1 MFVLV
6 AAQQGQVGLPEIT
19 AMGMSLR
26 GGQRTAELWCDA
38 DGRAAAAGTVF
49 GALPEDEFCRQ
60 PFVSDDL
67 TFVGQARIDNR
78 EEVLS
83 KLAIAREHWRTACDC
98 DVLHLAYRRWRESC
112 VNELSGDYAF
122 AAWHPDTGR
131 VVASIGHS
139 HAVRLYY
146 LVSGGKLLVSPQL
159 GALLAHPTLL
169 SRELNLPALGQ
180 MIAPMIEP
188 GSTPYAHI
196 RSLVAGHQLIW
207 DRGTATLRR
216 WWQPDT
222 TIRVRYRDSRDYV
235 AHAKEVFDRAVRDCL
250 RSVGGIA
257 TTLSGGLDSTLVS
270 ATAARELNNN
280 GRTITA
286 YTSVPEPGLPCTF
299 RPGWESDDS
308 HYARAV
314 VAGHDNMQHVA
325 VTPGGLCPLDILPA
339 IHECSRTPV
348 RNQANHLWMGHLSRM
363 AAQSGARVMLTGAM
377 GNATLSASGEGA
389 LRGLLGQFR
398 LRAALD
404 LAGSYIRHDTSQ
416 HNAGE
421 DDAGARWRRLVTDLL
436 GPHVV
441 ALIRR
446 LLGRGAVPERPG
458 ARFFSP
464 AFRAARGELPR
475 FPRVG
480 GRRSAL
486 RFALFPRGAL
496 WAADPIPQW
505 GIEWRDPTADRRLM
519 ECLFSFPLEAFVV
532 DGRNRGLARAM
543 GEGLVPDIVRFRRTQ
558 GAQVPETAAIIAR
571 HAPRYHGVLEQLAA
585 TADFTA
591 LVDIDRLRGSLERLC
606 AGAQD
611 LILALTVDRA
621 MDVGLFIAAANTWHS
636 RPRAN
641 P

>member
-19 AMGMSLR
+19 AMAMSLR
-26 GGQRTAELWCDA
+26 GGQRTPELWCDA

-49 GALPEDEFCRQ
+49 GALQQDEFCRQ
-60 PFVSDDL
+60 PFVSNDL
-67 TFVGQARIDNR
+67 TFVAQARIDNR

-83 KLAIAREHWRTACDC
+83 KLAIAREHGRTASDC
-98 DVLHLAYRRWRESC
+98 DVLHLAYRRWRENC

-139 HAVRLYY
+139 NSVRLYY
-146 LVSGGKLLVSPQL
+146 LVSGGKLLVSSQL
-159 GALLAHPTLL
+159 GALLAHPTTLS

-180 MIAPMIEP
+180 IIAPLIEP
-188 GSTPYAHI
+188 GSTPYARI
-196 RSLVAGHQLIW
+196 RSLVCGHQLIW
-207 DRGTATLRR
+207 DRGTLTLRR

-222 TIRVRYRDSRDYV
+222 TVRVRYRDSRDYV
-235 AHAKEVFDRAVRDCL
+235 AHAKEIFDRAVRDCL

-257 TTLSGGLDSTLVS
+257 ATLSGGLDSTLVS
-270 ATAARELNNN
+270 ATAARELKRH
-280 GRTITA
+280 GRTLTA

-308 HYARAV
+308 PYARAV

-348 RNQANHLWMGHLSRM
+348 RNQANHLWMGHISRM
-363 AAQSGARVMLTGAM
+363 AAQSGARVMLTGGM
-377 GNATLSASGEGA
+377 GNATISASGEGA
-389 LRGLLGQFR
+389 VRGLLGQLR

-404 LAGSYIRHDTSQ
+404 LAGSYLQHGAGQ
-416 HNAGE
+416 HNAG
-421 DDAGARWRRLVTDLL
+421 AAWRKLVGDLL

-446 LLGRGAVPERPG
+446 LLGRGAVVPERPG
-458 ARFFSP
+458 ARFLSP
-464 AFRAARGELPR
+464 TFRAACGELPH

-480 GRRSAL
+480 GRRAAL
-486 RFALFPRGAL
+486 RFALFPRAAL

-519 ECLFSFPLEAFVV
+519 ECLLSFPLEAFVV

-571 HAPRYHGVLEQLAA
+571 HAPRYHGALEQLAA
-585 TADFTA
+585 TADFSA

-611 LILALTVDRA
+611 LMLALTVDRA
-621 MDVGLFIAAANTWHS
+621 MDVGLFIAAANTWRS
-636 RPRAN
+636 MPGGK